1 MKCLQFERSEKYL
14 ILPERIDLLRKK
26 LHDFPRHRFN
36 VNYTRNLWN
45 QVEEHL
51 NEKMIVKIQDFS
63 ENYTCLLPHEV
74 QSMHWTQNQCTV
86 YPVVVLRKVDG
97 EIREHHFIIISD
109 DLKHDVPFVEL
120 ANIRIHE
127 HYLQRNLFFEVDI
140 EFNDGCASQYKSKTA
155 LHKIAMRNML
165 TIRVF
170 FETLHGKSKSDGLGG
185 VIKSYVSREVAANEV
200 IIRNGKEMF
209 DLCVSKLTVHDN
221 DNEKMLSRH
230 FVWIS
235 AEEVDAFKSNLQSSD
250 VRKVNGIRKLHQ
262 IVTKKRMSCWNFY
275 KRFCLLMS

>member
-1 MKCLQFERSEKYL
+1 M
-14 ILPERIDLLRKK
+14 
-26 LHDFPRHRFN
+26 
-36 VNYTRNLWN
+36 
-45 QVEEHL
+45 
-51 NEKMIVKIQDFS
+51 
-63 ENYTCLLPHEV
+63 
-74 QSMHWTQNQCTV
+74 
-86 YPVVVLRKVDG
+86 RKVDG